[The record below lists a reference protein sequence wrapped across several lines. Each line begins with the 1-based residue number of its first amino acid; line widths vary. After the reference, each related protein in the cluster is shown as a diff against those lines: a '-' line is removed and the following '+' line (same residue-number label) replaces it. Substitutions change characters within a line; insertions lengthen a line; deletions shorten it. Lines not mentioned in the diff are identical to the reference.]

1 MINHFSISNFRS
13 ILHLDLDL
21 SYGESKAPNG
31 HRDWSTLPFL
41 ETRNAR
47 AVPVLGLFGANA
59 SGKSTVLQALGVFQ
73 ELLQGHS
80 ANLYMPNKL
89 HDDQSSTSFEISGIL
104 ASGKPFTYSTCYDD
118 KEFLAES
125 LSCNGATLYS
135 RTNGQIA
142 LEGIVRGQYKAS
154 KLEEIYRV
162 ECLDQNGK
170 HTGSILYKF
179 ATHYPGLN
187 QTLSQV
193 YETLSTQIRV
203 FPGNAFSSADG
214 LRQLQAA
221 MGGREG
227 VAGAFREIDELLRKM
242 DLGIRRMEYL
252 PALNDAGGNLLDA
265 ILTYHDSAQGNEVQ
279 FRFEEESMGTRAA
292 FGLLGICL
300 AALHTGS
307 LLAIDEI
314 DSSLHSLLIIAI
326 LQLFKERRYNTK
338 NAQLLFSAQNT
349 DLLDHE
355 HLRVSEIGIIDK
367 NLQNG
372 TSVTRLCEFH
382 GLRNMANF
390 RKRYLEG
397 RFSGIPFPCL

>member
-104 ASGKPFTYSTCYDD
+104 ASGKPFTYSICYDD

-193 YETLSTQIRV
+193 YETLSTQIHV

-397 RFSGIPFPCL
+397 RFSGIPFPYL